1 MVQGKKHRQGAKTMQ
16 DQYTALSNMIFTFQK
31 EVMRLDVASMDPTV
45 RAAMEA
51 VEAQLDALRTGK
63 LYDLR

>member
-1 MVQGKKHRQGAKTMQ
+1 MQ
-16 DQYTALSNMIFTFQK
+16 DQYTALNHMIFTFQK
-31 EVMRLDVASMDPTV
+31 EVMRLDITKMDPEV
-45 RAAMEA
+45 RAAMES

>member
-1 MVQGKKHRQGAKTMQ
+1 
-16 DQYTALSNMIFTFQK
+16 
-31 EVMRLDVASMDPTV
+31 MRLDVAKMDPEV

-51 VEAQLDALRTGK
+51 VEAQLDALRTGE

>member
-1 MVQGKKHRQGAKTMQ
+1 MT

-31 EVMRLDVASMDPTV
+31 EVMRLDVAKMDPTV
-45 RAAMEA
+45 RAAMES

>member
-1 MVQGKKHRQGAKTMQ
+1 MQ

-31 EVMRLDVASMDPTV
+31 EVMRLDVANMDPEV